1 MENQSLAKYEAV
13 IGLET
18 HVQLRTKSKMFSSSL
33 ANYQSSEPNT
43 AVDPVSLALPGTL
56 PVVNRRAVEWAMM
69 IGLALNCKI
78 ASVTKFDRK
87 QYNYPDLLKGYQISQ
102 YDEPICYQGYLD
114 LPFEPTFR
122 VHINRVH
129 MEEDVARLVH
139 VDGPKGKEGY
149 TLMDINRS
157 GVPLMEI
164 VTDPDLRSAEQV
176 ISYIESLQS
185 IIRYLGVST
194 ANMQDGSF
202 RCDANISIRARGDS
216 NLGTKVEVK
225 NMNRISAVAKAVDYE
240 IERQIKLITSGERI
254 VQETRGW
261 NDDKEKTVGQ
271 RSKEEAND
279 YRYFPEPDIP
289 PLIITQSWIDKVRN
303 TLPELP
309 IERKKR
315 FIEEYDLS
323 EYDSRLLTN
332 SKELSD
338 YFELVL
344 ETTDR
349 TLNIVDLA
357 KETANWLNGE
367 MARFMNIASL
377 NDPLESNISPAQLSA
392 LIKKFHAREINNN
405 TAKIVFEEMW
415 SSGLD
420 PEQII
425 ETKQLGIVSDSSS
438 LDPVIEKVI
447 ESNPN
452 AVNDYKDG
460 KQTAIKFLMGQ
471 VMKSTKGQ
479 ADPQV
484 VMRLLSNELGNLK

>member
-1 MENQSLAKYEAV
+1 MAEYETV

-33 ANYQSSEPNT
+33 ADYQNLEPNT
-43 AVDPVSLALPGTL
+43 AVDPVTLALPGTL
-56 PVVNRRAVEWAMM
+56 PVVNKRAVESAMM

-78 ASVTKFDRK
+78 AHVTKFDRK

-139 VDGPKGKEGY
+139 VEGLKGKKGY

-176 ISYIESLQS
+176 ILYIESLQS

-202 RCDANISIRARGDS
+202 RCDANISIRPKGDS
-216 NLGTKVEVK
+216 NLGTKVEIK

-240 IERQIKLITSGERI
+240 IERQIKLVTSGQRI

-261 NDDKEKTVGQ
+261 NDDEGKTVSQ

-289 PLIITQSWIDKVRN
+289 PLVITQLWIDKVRN
-303 TLPELP
+303 TIPELP
-309 IERKKR
+309 MERKKR
-315 FIEEYDLS
+315 FIQEYDLS
-323 EYDSRLLTN
+323 EYDARLLTN
-332 SKELSD
+332 SKELSE
-338 YFELVL
+338 YFESVL
-344 ETTDR
+344 EMSDR
-349 TLNIVDLA
+349 TSNLREFA
-357 KETANWLNGE
+357 KEAANWLNGE

-377 NDPLESNISPAQLSA
+377 NDPMESNISPGQISA
-392 LIKKFHAREINNN
+392 LIKKFHSREINSN
-405 TAKIVFEEMW
+405 TAKLVFEEMW
-415 SSGLD
+415 TSGLD

-425 ETKQLGIVSDSSS
+425 ENKQFGMVSDSSS

-447 ESNPN
+447 ESNPD
-452 AVNDYKDG
+452 AVNDYKAG
-460 KQTAIKFLMGQ
+460 KQTAIRFLMGQ

-479 ADPQV
+479 GDPQV
-484 VMRLLSNELGNLK
+484 VMQLLAGELEKLE